1 MRALRALCAKQAGE
15 RAGKHASGRV
25 SELLKPARY
34 IAADAMLPVAR
45 VFNPD
50 DGRAPT
56 ASITECLY

>member
-1 MRALRALCAKQAGE
+1 MP
-15 RAGKHASGRV
+15 ASGRV